1 MSNLNI
7 VYVYSKMPNLTSELK
22 LCLPTVQFHNV
33 ESDAELKKAE
43 VIVADY
49 DLMIPNM
56 YNLQNLKWMQGTW
69 AGLDLLTPHINKP
82 LPFILTRFSNHRF
95 GQIMAEYIITHIT
108 IIERDLLKVFANQQQ
123 KLWSRDG
130 NIFHYRSFSD
140 LSIGIMGLGSI
151 GEWIARCFSMLGA
164 KIIGYGRKP
173 SPNQQMDFISP
184 NSYYTKSNINN
195 FLSNCDY
202 IINTLPS
209 TPETAGLLNGDVLKS
224 CADRKTV
231 LINVARGSIINEN
244 DLICALE
251 NGWLSHAVLDVF
263 ETEPLP
269 KDSRLWAT
277 KQVSITPHVSAI
289 SRTKHVAEHFKDN
302 WNLYVNNLPLLAVY
316 SFDKGY

>member
-1 MSNLNI
+1 MRNI
-7 VYVYSKMPNLTSELK
+7 TSELK

-43 VIVADY
+43 VIIADY
-49 DLMIPNM
+49 ELMIPHM
-56 YNLQNLKWMQGTW
+56 YNLPNLKWMNGTW
-69 AGLDLLTPHINKP
+69 AGLDLLVPHINKP
-82 LPFILTRFSNHRF
+82 LPFILTRFSNHLV
-95 GQIMAEYIITHIT
+95 GKIMAEYIITHIT
-108 IIERDLLKVFANQQQ
+108 IIERDLLKVFAHQQQ
-123 KLWSRDG
+123 QLWSRDY

-151 GEWIARCFSMLGA
+151 GQWIGRCFSMLGA
-164 KIIGYGRKP
+164 KISGFGQKP
-173 SPNQQMDFISP
+173 SANQQIDFISP
-184 NSYYTKSNINN
+184 DSYYTKSNINK

-202 IINTLPS
+202 IINILPS

-231 LINVARGSIINEN
+231 LINVGRGSIINED

-269 KDSRLWAT
+269 KDSRLWTT
-277 KQVSITPHVSAI
+277 KQVSITPHVSAV
-289 SRTKHVAEHFKDN
+289 SRAKHVAEHFKDN
-302 WNLYVNNLPLLAVY
+302 WNLYVNNLPLLTVY